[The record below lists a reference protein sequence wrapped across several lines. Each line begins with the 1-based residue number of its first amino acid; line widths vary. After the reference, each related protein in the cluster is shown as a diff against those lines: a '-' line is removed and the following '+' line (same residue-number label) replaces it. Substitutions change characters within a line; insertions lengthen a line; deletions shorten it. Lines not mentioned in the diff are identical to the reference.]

1 MAEVDK
7 QRWDEK
13 HAQDTMPHVPI
24 KFITE
29 YAQLAKGRNALD
41 IACGNGRQS
50 KYLTTLGFEVD
61 ALDISSVAIA
71 QLQSIPHINA
81 MEVDFDTYRLKENSY
96 DLIVC
101 TYFLERKLF
110 PQMLEALKPDGIIL
124 METFVDHKDNGRKAT
139 NPTFRLKEGELEAY
153 FSQHCELVHMKEWW
167 DIDYQGFKS
176 LKATMVAR
184 KL

>member
-7 QRWDEK
+7 LRWDEK

-29 YAQLAKGRNALD
+29 YAQLAKGKNALD
-41 IACGNGRQS
+41 VACGNGRHS

-61 ALDISSVAIA
+61 ALDISSVAIE
-71 QLQSIPHINA
+71 QLQSTLHINA
-81 MEVDFDTYRLKENSY
+81 IEVDFDSYTLKKDSY

-110 PQMLEALKPDGIIL
+110 PQMLEALKPDGVIL
-124 METFVDHKDNGRKAT
+124 METFVVHQDNGRKAT
-139 NPTFRLKEGELEAY
+139 NPTFRLKEGELKTY
-153 FSQHCELVHMKEWW
+153 FEKYCELIYIEEWW

-184 KL
+184 KK